1 MFPHRFELIWF
12 QNIYSPKN
20 QLAVLLTDLS
30 TNRVNMWDLYQY
42 WLVPKFFGKIVWK
55 WIILE
60 IISCLILA
68 FGHEGFIA
76 RIDVVNR
83 FRALVMVRS
92 IIAVSSIITLQILSL
107 SPVLACDPY
116 LYSGDF
122 EEMLNDG
129 ESWEI
134 VLDSMKNSIGYA
146 GQSCFYEFKKYSKK
160 NKSKFPNLYMMM
172 SK

>member
-1 MFPHRFELIWF
+1 
-12 QNIYSPKN
+12 
-20 QLAVLLTDLS
+20 
-30 TNRVNMWDLYQY
+30 
-42 WLVPKFFGKIVWK
+42 
-55 WIILE
+55 
-60 IISCLILA
+60 
-68 FGHEGFIA
+68 
-76 RIDVVNR
+76 
-83 FRALVMVRS
+83 MVRS

-116 LYSGDF
+116 LYSADF

-134 VLDSMKNSIGYA
+134 VLDSMKNSIGYT

>member
-1 MFPHRFELIWF
+1 M
-12 QNIYSPKN
+12 
-20 QLAVLLTDLS
+20 V
-30 TNRVNMWDLYQY
+30 
-42 WLVPKFFGKIVWK
+42 
-55 WIILE
+55 
-60 IISCLILA
+60 
-68 FGHEGFIA
+68 
-76 RIDVVNR
+76 
-83 FRALVMVRS
+83 VRS
-92 IIAVSSIITLQILSL
+92 IITFSSIVTFQMLSL

-134 VLDSMKNSIGYA
+134 VLDAMRNSIGYR

-172 SK
+172 FK

>member
-1 MFPHRFELIWF
+1 M
-12 QNIYSPKN
+12 
-20 QLAVLLTDLS
+20 
-30 TNRVNMWDLYQY
+30 
-42 WLVPKFFGKIVWK
+42 
-55 WIILE
+55 
-60 IISCLILA
+60 
-68 FGHEGFIA
+68 
-76 RIDVVNR
+76 VNR

-134 VLDSMKNSIGYA
+134 VLDSMKNSIGYT

-172 SK
+172 FK

>member
-1 MFPHRFELIWF
+1 MDFPGDIS
-12 QNIYSPKN
+12 YS
-20 QLAVLLTDLS
+20 
-30 TNRVNMWDLYQY
+30 
-42 WLVPKFFGKIVWK
+42 KFASSHEAFIAKIVV
-55 WIILE
+55 I
-60 IISCLILA
+60 
-68 FGHEGFIA
+68 
-76 RIDVVNR
+76 NR

-92 IIAVSSIITLQILSL
+92 IIAASSIITLQILSL

-134 VLDSMKNSIGYA
+134 VLDSMKNSIGYT
-146 GQSCFYEFKKYSKK
+146 GQSCFYEFKKYAKK
-160 NKSKFPNLYMMM
+160 NKSKFPNLYMMI

>member
-1 MFPHRFELIWF
+1 M
-12 QNIYSPKN
+12 
-20 QLAVLLTDLS
+20 V
-30 TNRVNMWDLYQY
+30 
-42 WLVPKFFGKIVWK
+42 
-55 WIILE
+55 
-60 IISCLILA
+60 
-68 FGHEGFIA
+68 
-76 RIDVVNR
+76 
-83 FRALVMVRS
+83 VRS
-92 IIAVSSIITLQILSL
+92 IITFSSIVTFQMLSL

-134 VLDSMKNSIGYA
+134 VLDAMRNSIGYR

-160 NKSKFPNLYMMM
+160 NKSKFPNLYIMM